1 MRVIVYGNRL
11 RDRMIAIQFCMLRFE
26 AATSA
31 AEGFRSTPS
40 ERHSP
45 TRRYNCVS
53 YSAGTSL

>member
-31 AEGFRSTPS
+31 AEGFRTNP
-40 ERHSP
+40 EVQLCQLP
-45 TRRYNCVS
+45 RRN
-53 YSAGTSL
+53 